1 MFQSQDVDII
11 TDLIS
16 KAILDAAEISI
27 PNKIVSMR
35 KWEGARWLTQ
45 NIRKLIRKKNRVHR
59 KAKLYTNPSV

>member
-35 KWEGARWLTQ
+35 KWEGWLTQ